1 MKKETPT
8 KKRILQT
15 TRVLMSTHGCE
26 NTTIDDILTAT
37 SLTKGAFYHYF
48 KSKEALCESIL
59 TEVIDEYKQLVDSI
73 EPQNKPID
81 KLISLLTKII
91 DLNTS
96 GQWVNCKL
104 ILKLGSEHAQEHS
117 AIHTKLKQFWLW
129 YTDTYKEI
137 LNNCRNA
144 AQISTA
150 QPVEN
155 QLYMLMSFLSG
166 CIVNE
171 NLDIEKPSTN
181 ELTETAIKLLKT

>member
-37 SLTKGAFYHYF
+37 GITKGAFYHYF
-48 KSKEALCESIL
+48 KSKDALCESIL
-59 TEVIDEYKQLVDSI
+59 TEVMDEYKNLLDPI
-73 EPQNKPID
+73 ETISKPID
-81 KLISLLTKII
+81 KLKTLITKII

-104 ILKLGSEHAQEHS
+104 IFKLGSECRNTHS
-117 AIHTKLKQFWLW
+117 AINTKLKQFWLW

-137 LNNCRNA
+137 LNDCRNSS
-144 AQISTA
+144 QISTI
-150 QPVEN
+150 QPLEN
-155 QLYMLMSFLSG
+155 QLYMLISFLTG
-166 CIVNE
+166 IILND
-171 NLDIEKPSTN
+171 NLDIEKPTT
-181 ELTETAIKLLKT
+181 EHITETAMKLLK